1 MNKYIN
7 VTPTWEAM
15 LSTFL
20 LIIDN
25 GNQDGRKTVEGELR
39 RMAQLAD
46 LYVAN
51 KKLQETH
58 GTEQLVKP

>member
-58 GTEQLVKP
+58 GPEQLVKP